1 MLSGTIQPAF
11 GDARE
16 DIVGTL
22 AVVIGRGK
30 AEQFFTGFEQLIEDK
45 AKKGAIA
52 GARPY
57 IIAALALGT
66 IGAVLGT
73 VAFFR
78 VRQRR

>member
-1 MLSGTIQPAF
+1 MLHATIFPGF

-22 AVVIGRGK
+22 AIVMGRGK
-30 AEQFFTGFEQLIEDK
+30 AEQFFTGFEQLIEEK
-45 AKKGAIA
+45 AKKGAVA

-57 IIAALALGT
+57 IIAALVLGGV
-66 IGAVLGT
+66 GAVLGT
-73 VAFFR
+73 VAFVR